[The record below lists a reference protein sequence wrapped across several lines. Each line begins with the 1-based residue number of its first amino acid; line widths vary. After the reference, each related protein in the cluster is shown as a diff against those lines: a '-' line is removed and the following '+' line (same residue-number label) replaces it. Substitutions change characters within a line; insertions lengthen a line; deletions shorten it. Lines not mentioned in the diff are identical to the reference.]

1 MPAFAYQALDQVG
14 KTQRGVLQGDTARAV
29 RASLREQGLNP
40 LEVTEVAQAQQ
51 RSGVFRRGLNGT
63 QLALLTRQLATL
75 LKAGLPVDEALAALG
90 EQNDDSQMRTL
101 VVSLRSRVLE
111 GASLA
116 AGLADAPESF
126 PEIYRASVAAGEQSG
141 RLDQVLA
148 RLADY
153 SEARDALNQKI
164 WAALAYPLLLTGVA
178 VVVGLLA
185 YVVPQIVGV
194 FTQMHQ
200 ALPWPTRALL
210 SLSRFV
216 QAWGWLMLALLVAAA
231 IGGRLALRVE
241 QARYKWHEV
250 LLRVPLF
257 GRLVRAANT
266 ARCTRTL
273 ALLTASAVPLLE
285 ALQIG
290 AQVIPNLPM
299 RAAIRRA
306 ALKVREGGSFS
317 RALGESGYFPPVAL
331 RLIAS
336 GERAGALEHML
347 DEAADNQQR
356 ELDRW
361 VTTLTAIL
369 GPLVILLVGA
379 MVLFIVLAILLPI
392 FEMNQLVKEMGGGR
406 RQTGEGKERADV
418 PEMQSVIR
426 FFFLLPSPL
435 SRVT

>member
-1 MPAFAYQALDQVG
+1 VPAFAYQALDQGG
-14 KTQRGVLQGDTARAV
+14 KTQRGVLQGDTARSV
-29 RASLREQGLNP
+29 RASLREKGLNP
-40 LEVTEVAQAQQ
+40 LEVRPVADAPQA
-51 RSGVFRRGLNGT
+51 GMLFRRGLSGA

-75 LKAGLPVDEALAALG
+75 LKARLPVEEALAALA
-90 EQNDDSQMRTL
+90 EQNDDTRVRTL
-101 VVSLRSRVLE
+101 VVSLRARVME
-111 GASLA
+111 GSSLA
-116 AGLADAPESF
+116 TGLADAPESF
-126 PEIYRASVAAGEQSG
+126 PEIYRASIAAGEQSG
-141 RLDQVLA
+141 KLDEVLA

-153 SEARDALNQKI
+153 SEARDALNQKV
-164 WAALAYPLLLTGVA
+164 WAALAYPILLTLVAIA
-178 VVVGLLA
+178 VVSGLLV

-210 SLSRFV
+210 ALSRFV
-216 QAWGWLMLALLVAAA
+216 QVWGWLLLMVLIAAA
-231 IGGRLALRVE
+231 IGGRLALRIE
-241 QARYKWHEV
+241 QARARWHEV
-250 LLRVPLF
+250 VLSLPLI

-290 AQVIPNLPM
+290 AQVMPNLPM
-299 RAAIRRA
+299 RAALKRA
-306 ALKVREGGSFS
+306 ALKVREGGGFS

-336 GERAGALEHML
+336 GERAGELERML
-347 DEAADNQQR
+347 DEAADHQQR
-356 ELDRW
+356 DLDRW

-392 FEMNQLVKEMGGGR
+392 FEMNQLVK
-406 RQTGEGKERADV
+406 
-418 PEMQSVIR
+418 
-426 FFFLLPSPL
+426 
-435 SRVT
+435 